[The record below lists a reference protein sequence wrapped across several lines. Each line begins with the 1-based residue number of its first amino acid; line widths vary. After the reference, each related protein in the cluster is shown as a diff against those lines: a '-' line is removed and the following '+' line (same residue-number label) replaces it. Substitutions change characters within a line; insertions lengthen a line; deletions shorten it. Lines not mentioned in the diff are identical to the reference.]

1 MRRKYNLRKIVSKRC
16 YTTEEIAELFEVH
29 VQTVRSWR
37 KDGMQP
43 IEKTTSPYLF
53 LGSEVRAFLAKE
65 LSNQKTKLSDGEF
78 YCLRC
83 NKAVKPS
90 TTSIIDRNITIG
102 KGKQSIFL
110 TGSCPNCDTQLRRFA
125 TKEQLKKQPV
135 QKTEPKQVITKPEKQ
150 QQEENK
156 TTLKGQMSLFE
167 TDSRERDY

>member
-29 VQTVRSWR
+29 VQTVRAWR

-53 LGSEVRAFLAKE
+53 LGSAVRAFLAKE
-65 LSNQKTKLSDGEF
+65 LSNQKVKLSENEF

-83 NKAVKPS
+83 NKAVTPS

-102 KGKQSIFL
+102 RGKQSIFL
-110 TGSCPNCDTQLRRFA
+110 TGTCPKCETPLRRFA
-125 TKEQLKKQPV
+125 TKEQLEKQSA
-135 QKTEPKQVITKPEKQ
+135 QRTEPKEAKRKPEKQ
-150 QQEENK
+150 PQEERK

-167 TDSRERDY
+167 TDGTEKDY

>member
-29 VQTVRSWR
+29 VQTVRVWR

-53 LGSEVRAFLAKE
+53 LGSNIRAFLAKE
-65 LSNQKTKLSDGEF
+65 LSKQRTKLSEGEF

-83 NKAVKPS
+83 NKAVTPS

-110 TGSCPNCDTQLRRFA
+110 VGKCPNCNLDLRRFA
-125 TKEQLKKQPV
+125 TKEQQQSV
-135 QKTEPKQVITKPEKQ
+135 QETEPREVTKKPEKQ
-150 QQEENK
+150 RQEETK
-156 TTLKGQMSLFE
+156 TKLKGQMSLFE
-167 TDSRERDY
+167 TDGREKDY